1 MTAFAGGIMTK
12 RILIVAAAVFVAL
25 AASGCNYQTTG
36 DFNPD
41 VNRGYQWRSLY
52 REDIQTV
59 AVPIFTTRTFQRG
72 VENNLTKAVIQ
83 QMELRTPYKVVPRD
97 QAQTILEGEIESVE
111 VDVISSSGQTVLP
124 QEQLLTFRVN
134 FTWKDIR
141 TGRVLVDR
149 RSFTQSATY
158 YPTLGEGRFIGT
170 QNATEKL
177 AIAIV
182 QQLEADW

>member
-1 MTAFAGGIMTK
+1 MTK

-111 VDVISSSGQTVLP
+111 DVISSSGQTVLP

-141 TGRVLVDR
+141 TGKILAQR
-149 RSFTQSATY
+149 RNFKQSASFFA
-158 YPTLGEGRFIGT
+158 TLGEDRFLGS
-170 QNATEKL
+170 QDAVEKL
-177 AIAIV
+177 ARGIV
-182 QQLEADW
+182 QELEADW

>member
-1 MTAFAGGIMTK
+1 MTK
-12 RILIVAAAVFVAL
+12 RTLIL
-25 AASGCNYQTTG
+25 AASVMAAVSNIGCNYQSTG
-36 DFNPD
+36 SFNPD
-41 VNRGYQWRSLY
+41 VNRGYQWKSLY

-59 AVPIFTTRTFQRG
+59 AIPIFTTRSFQRG
-72 VENNLTKAVIQ
+72 VENNLTRAVVQ

-97 QAQTILEGEIESVE
+97 RAQTILEGEIDSIET
-111 VDVISSSGQTVLP
+111 DVISSSDKTTLP
-124 QEQLLTFRVN
+124 QEQLLTIRVN

-141 TGRVLVDR
+141 TGRVLVER
-149 RSFTQSATY
+149 RSFVQSSSY
-158 YPTLGEGRFIGT
+158 YPTLGEGRFVGT